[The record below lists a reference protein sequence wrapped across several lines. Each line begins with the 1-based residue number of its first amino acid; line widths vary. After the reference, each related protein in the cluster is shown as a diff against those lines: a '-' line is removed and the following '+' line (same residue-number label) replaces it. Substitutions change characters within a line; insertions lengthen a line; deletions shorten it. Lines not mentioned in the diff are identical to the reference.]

1 MADLRRFSGNW
12 SLAATPG
19 KKAQGYLLLWFTTN
33 CGCLWVFGGNWGVV
47 AGGGLSGGGDSA
59 VSRRGAASSDA
70 RSPLWAELR
79 RDNVLCAAI
88 IGWSRVRGGVRGNVQ
103 PPSRR
108 GGSGGG
114 DASRGMGLSRGG
126 NSGGVWSSGKNPVG
140 DEGSHDEVDESRFF
154 RGGSGGGGRRGG
166 RLGGGGGGGWDGGAD
181 GVVAGDRAA
190 PMRTGA
196 KTLESLC
203 CT

>member
-1 MADLRRFSGNW
+1 MADLRLFSGHRC
-12 SLAATPG
+12 LAASPG

-33 CGCLWVFGGNWGVV
+33 CGCLCVFGGNWGVV

-59 VSRRGAASSDA
+59 VSRRGASSDA

-79 RDNVLCAAI
+79 RDNVLCVGI
-88 IGWSRVRGGVRGNVQ
+88 IGWSSVRGGVRGNVQ

-108 GGSGGG
+108 GGRGGG
-114 DASRGMGLSRGG
+114 DASRGAGLSRGG
-126 NSGGVWSSGKNPVG
+126 NSGGIWSSGKNPVG
-140 DEGSHDEVDESRFF
+140 DEGSHDEVDESRFL

-166 RLGGGGGGGWDGGAD
+166 RLGGGGGGGWEGGAD